1 MVSKQSRNS
10 ISHTGVEAVILPEVN
25 LDENTFSAK
34 HISYS
39 IYDLGLLM
47 TSFGWWET
55 FVPEN
60 EEKTNG
66 VLRTNCLRL
75 LISPLRYVKIIKDIF
90 VLTMRI

>member
-1 MVSKQSRNS
+1 M
-10 ISHTGVEAVILPEVN
+10 N

-34 HISYS
+34 HLSYS

-75 LISPLRYVKIIKDIF
+75 LISPLRYVNTLFKKQDTSTF
-90 VLTMRI
+90 KTCNLGLN